1 MSKRLLYLFTLI
13 CTISLFTACSD
24 DDDDDNSWQQL
35 PQGELTA
42 DKLDMKLNGESTTG
56 TVEFKALTL
65 QTAQVTLKNV
75 IDGYNSIVVDAVMEK
90 QTDGAFKVTGKQEV
104 TTKPV
109 TKQAST
115 PTPFLTVN
123 LDGTI
128 SAEGKLTV
136 NIQAAGTGLYIGT
149 YSGETL
155 VLTMNGETVTG
166 KVVVLDATDGDNI
179 SILLNDVIPGSTEV
193 TLANVQLSNN
203 AFSGSTEVNS
213 TELKYSGSRA
223 NKVLTLNLEYT
234 INDPQGWAKTYGLAT
249 YTNGELE
256 YNGHVNPRAVIASA
270 GYINYVCVTSSSDYG
285 TSYGAMF
292 RGIFGVL
299 LPQVLNTVTLHPD
312 GNITANFMKGPKIE
326 FRPLWA
332 FTPPLAEQL
341 VEFIPT
347 TGWQQSPKNL
357 AYWFEKDG
365 KLMVKLNIGAII
377 SQVMGSEAGALEGII
392 NQILTSD
399 PATLKALLAGL
410 LKVDEI
416 PVSDET
422 IAMIQSWVVNGVPMT
437 VKTVDGHTYMY
448 LDKATFDPIMK
459 TNSSGTSDIMAIW
472 NMLGEAGIIPEAA
485 QMAGIIINTVPTNW
499 DATEAFEL
507 GLDLVA
513 Q

>member
-24 DDDDDNSWQQL
+24 DDKEDDGGGGNGTDTTWEQVAGSYE
-35 PQGELTA
+35 G
-42 DKLDMKLNGESTTG
+42 DKLALSYGETPLTGKTATFTATNSTNGSL
-56 TVEFKALTL
+56 ALT
-65 QTAQVTLKNV
+65 N
-75 IDGYNSIVVDAVMEK
+75 
-90 QTDGAFKVTGKQEV
+90 
-104 TTKPV
+104 
-109 TKQAST
+109 
-115 PTPFLTVN
+115 
-123 LDGTI
+123 
-128 SAEGKLTV
+128 
-136 NIQAAGTGLYIGT
+136 
-149 YSGETL
+149 
-155 VLTMNGETVTG
+155 
-166 KVVVLDATDGDNI
+166 
-179 SILLNDVIPGSTEV
+179 VIPGEDATTISDIKVE
-193 TLANVQLSNN
+193 NS
-203 AFSGSTEVNS
+203 AFSGSATTTN
-213 TELKYSGSRA
+213 A
-223 NKVLTLNLEYT
+223 NVEYT
-234 INDPQGWAKTYGLAT
+234 GSVKDDVMTLKLNVVMKDPNSWAKEYRMGD

-256 YNGHVNPRAVIASA
+256 YNGYVNPRAVIASA
-270 GYINYVCVTSSSDYG
+270 GYVNYVCVTSSSDYG

-299 LPQVLNTVTLHPD
+299 LPQVLNTVTLQSD

-332 FTPPLAEQL
+332 FTPPLAEEL

-347 TGWQQSPKNL
+347 TGWQQSPQNL

-365 KLMVKLNIGAII
+365 KLMVKINIGAII

-392 NQILTSD
+392 EQVLTSD
-399 PATLKALLAGL
+399 PATLKTLLAGL
-410 LKVDEI
+410 LKVDQI

-422 IAMIQSWVVNGVPMT
+422 IAMIQSWAVNGVPMT

-448 LDKATFDPIMK
+448 LDKAAFDPIMK
-459 TNSSGTSDIMAIW
+459 INSSGTSDIIAIW

-485 QMAGIIINTVPTNW
+485 QMAGMIINTVPANW